1 MKHFL
6 QSIVFV
12 GLCAT
17 LTINGTFF
25 VNYLEGILNQIDTLN
40 QTINNQADF
49 SLHTAATQ
57 FDALER
63 QFHNPPLQQ
72 LTAEETARHHAAY
85 MRYSHDISA
94 LQNLTAAGMFS
105 STIAYLARKISTLQR
120 HVEDLIGELL
130 NEQ

>member
-1 MKHFL
+1 MKYFL
-6 QSIVFV
+6 QSIVFI

-17 LTINGTFF
+17 LTTSGTFF
-25 VNYLEGILNQIDTLN
+25 VDYLEDILNQIDTLN
-40 QTINNQADF
+40 QTINNQVDF
-49 SLHTAATQ
+49 SANEAFTRFA
-57 FDALER
+57 ALENK
-63 QFHNPPLQQ
+63 FHNPPIQQ
-72 LTAEETARHHAAY
+72 LPDEEVARHHAAY

-105 STIAYLARKISTLQR
+105 SSIAYLARKISTLQK